1 MTIRN
6 TFRNGR
12 MQKFVA
18 GFVACVF
25 LALTLFL
32 TFPVIDTPLGSETYA
47 AFVHTFFLEICA
59 FGLCITFTWT
69 VYHNHTS

>member
-6 TFRNGR
+6 AFENGR

-32 TFPVIDTPLGSETYA
+32 TFPTIDTPLVPETYA
-47 AFVHTFFLEICA
+47 AAVHVISVTVCA
-59 FGLCITFTWT
+59 FGVCVT
-69 VYHNHTS
+69 VTYTEYHNHTT

>member
-6 TFRNGR
+6 AFENGR
-12 MQKFVA
+12 MQKCVA

-25 LALTLFL
+25 LTLTLFL
-32 TFPVIDTPLGSETYA
+32 TFPVIDTPLETEAYA
-47 AFVHTFFLEICA
+47 AAVHSIS
-59 FGLCITFTWT
+59 ITFTVKGVTITISYT